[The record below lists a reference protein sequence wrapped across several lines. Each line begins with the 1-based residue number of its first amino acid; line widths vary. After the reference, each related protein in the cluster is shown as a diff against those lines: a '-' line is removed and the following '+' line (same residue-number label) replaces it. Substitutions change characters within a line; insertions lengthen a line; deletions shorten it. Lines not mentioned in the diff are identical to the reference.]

1 LLGRSLDPAALW
13 PQVLRAGIFKVDAL
27 SRALAMTTDIT
38 ASTRRDFLTGR
49 AAGQE
54 LMRAGTAL
62 ADAVV
67 DAGEHR
73 PVPRGYDTI
82 RLETRAMAC
91 SWSVILD
98 PGLPQRVM
106 LASDALA
113 IVHELEAQLSVY
125 LPDSE
130 MSRINASAAAAPQFV
145 EPKLFDLLRQ
155 CREFAVSTQGA
166 FDPAVRGLVLLWR
179 QCRRAGRVP
188 TQREIDDAL
197 AATGMSH
204 VVIEP
209 ADGTIAFDRPGV
221 GFDLGAIGKGYAVD
235 RAVDRLDQHGMPSFL
250 IHGGLSSLYARGEHH
265 GQGGWPV
272 GIRDPLFTE
281 ERYATLLLRDRG
293 MATSGSNIQYFRYQG
308 RRYGHILDPR
318 TGWPAEGLL
327 SVTVIAPSASAADA
341 LSTALYVMGLENA
354 LTWCDNH
361 PEIGVILIPPPP
373 QGRRLEPVVRNVPSD
388 VLFFQE
394 RTDEG

>member
-1 LLGRSLDPAALW
+1 MES
-13 PQVLRAGIFKVDAL
+13 
-27 SRALAMTTDIT
+27 DIT

-98 PGLPQRVM
+98 PGPPQQVM
-106 LASDALA
+106 LASDALS

-125 LPDSE
+125 RPDSE
-130 MSRINASAAAAPQFV
+130 LSRINAGAAATPQAV
-145 EPKLFDLLRQ
+145 EPKLFDLLQQ
-155 CREFAVSTQGA
+155 CRELVDSTQGT
-166 FDPAVRGLVLLWR
+166 FDPAVRNLVLLWR
-179 QCRRAGRVP
+179 QSRREGHVP
-188 TQREIDDAL
+188 TQGDVDSAL
-197 AATGMSH
+197 AVTGMSH
-204 VVIEP
+204 IAIEP
-209 ADGTIAFDRPGV
+209 AERTIAFDRPGV
-221 GFDLGAIGKGYAVD
+221 GFDLGAIGKGFAVD

-250 IHGGLSSLYARGEHH
+250 LHGGLSSLYARGEHH

-272 GIRDPLFTE
+272 GIKDPLFTE
-281 ERYATLLLRDRG
+281 ERYATLLLRDQG
-293 MATSGSNIQYFRYQG
+293 MATSGSNIQYFRCQG

-327 SVTVIAPSASAADA
+327 SVTVIAPTAAQADA

-373 QGRRLEPVVRNVPSD
+373 QGRRLEPVVRNVPGD
-388 VLFFQE
+388 VLFFEE
-394 RTDEG
+394 RTVDGYGMSDERSGITAC